1 MAKGKAYK
9 TKPDN
14 MMRQSA
20 NAKSIIK
27 RRHHSQQKAL
37 QYGSSRAKPKRTAQQ
52 RPLKVLFGRHDNVLL
67 LGEGD
72 FSFALSL
79 MENYRPASLV
89 ATCYDGKEQLVQ
101 KYPNV
106 KDTIENLV
114 GGSSH
119 PTGPEDPS
127 RSNSHSQPDEQEAWE
142 GLSPSPMRQLSPSKS
157 DGGAA
162 EARVSSQC
170 RVLYGIDA
178 TKLSTTHRK
187 RLRALGPF
195 SRIAFNFPH
204 VGGLSTD
211 VNRQVRANQQL
222 LVGFFNATK
231 PHLSSPQYP
240 VRSAKANRYN
250 DELSD
255 EDVSTKVGQILVTI
269 FEGEPYTLWNIRD
282 LARHC
287 GLEVIESFKFP
298 WHAYPGYQHAR
309 TAGDITSG
317 KDRADE
323 GKKKGAWR
331 GEERDARCYVL
342 QMRGNGDSQAVGNT
356 ARKRHRLDESS
367 DNDNH

>member
-9 TKPDN
+9 TKPN
-14 MMRQSA
+14 RAIGGSA
-20 NAKSIIK
+20 NAKNIIK
-27 RRHHSQQKAL
+27 RRHHSQQK
-37 QYGSSRAKPKRTAQQ
+37 GSQTELPPSKPKRTPQQ
-52 RPLKVLFGRHDNVLL
+52 RPPKVPFGRHDNVLL

-79 MENYRPASLV
+79 LENYRPASLI
-89 ATCYDGKEQLVQ
+89 ATCYDGVDQLVQ

-106 KDTIENLV
+106 KDTIEKLD

-119 PTGPEDPS
+119 PTEPEDPLI
-127 RSNSHSQPDEQEAWE
+127 SNGHSQPDEQEEWE
-142 GLSPSPMRQLSPSKS
+142 GFSPSPGRQPSPSKS
-157 DGGAA
+157 DEGAG
-162 EARVSSQC
+162 EASVSSQC
-170 RVLYGIDA
+170 RVLYNIDA
-178 TKLSTTHRK
+178 TKLSTAHRK
-187 RLRALGPF
+187 SLRTLGPF
-195 SRIAFNFPH
+195 SKIVFNFPH

-231 PHLSSPQYP
+231 PHLSSPQHP
-240 VRSAKANRYN
+240 VRSAKGNCYD

-255 EDVSTKVGQILVTI
+255 EDVPTKVGQILVTI

-323 GKKKGAWR
+323 GKRNGAWR

-342 QMRGNGDSQAVGNT
+342 QMRGNRDSRAVDNT
-356 ARKRHRLDESS
+356 TRKRHRLDESS
-367 DNDNH
+367 DDDSR